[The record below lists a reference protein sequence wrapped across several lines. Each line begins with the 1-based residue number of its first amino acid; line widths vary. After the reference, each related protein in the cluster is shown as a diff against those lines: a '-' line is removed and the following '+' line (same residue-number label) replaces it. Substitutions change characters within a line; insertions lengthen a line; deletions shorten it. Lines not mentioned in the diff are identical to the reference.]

1 MSSDI
6 RRWPISDT
14 CRAQSARLGFD
25 PDTPEQMIATRNI
38 EAEEL
43 LALIHGG
50 QTSQKSGRS
59 RLMFGVTLT
68 ALMFLLPDTVNADVY
83 AAPEKQ
89 NPPVTLA
96 FPPDP
101 PVWIPLQLPEVGT
114 EGRESAEDVTPRD
127 EIAVP
132 RADPHPPLITRSEAH
147 PETVQT
153 NWWSEALRNL
163 LSLTEFWA
171 ALPQLLLAGT
181 AWLVWREVRGIRRAN
196 PAETTK
202 QEVQENEGEDMGKDD
217 YSSEENEDVRSPWR
231 VTVGGASHCGQVR
244 KENQDA
250 YAVRDVADGITFA
263 ATCDGVGGRPGGR
276 TAARYCSRK
285 LKSRVTMGLTVGL
298 SAENALLD
306 ALTSCPN
313 QMEEDGIEGLTTALT
328 ALVESDRLT
337 WAGLGDGRI
346 CIIHPDSMAQDLMA
360 PHHAPNLPSN
370 VITAHLE
377 AGRIFA
383 PRLGS
388 MRVEPGSL
396 IFTMSDGAGDLF
408 NLDGLAARRKQI
420 IAQIRNAGPEIFCN
434 NLLSHLE
441 SLKDKE
447 TGQPLHSDNLTLTV
461 MLVEHEEAQA

>member
-6 RRWPISDT
+6 RRWPISDA
-14 CRAQSARLGFD
+14 CQVQSARLGFD
-25 PDTPEQMIATRNI
+25 PDTPEQMIATRNAQ
-38 EAEEL
+38 AEQL

-50 QTSQKSGRS
+50 QPQQKTGRS
-59 RLMFGVTLT
+59 HLMIGVALA
-68 ALMFLLPDTVNADVY
+68 ALMFVLPDTVNADVY
-83 AAPEKQ
+83 AIPEKL
-89 NPPVTLA
+89 NPPATLQ

-101 PVWIPLQLPEVGT
+101 PVWQPLDLPET
-114 EGRESAEDVTPRD
+114 SNEEKESAEDGAPRD
-127 EIAVP
+127 AIALP
-132 RADPHPPLITRSEAH
+132 RVDPHPPLTIRTNPSAETAQPSWR
-147 PETVQT
+147 PEVLI
-153 NWWSEALRNL
+153 SFP
-163 LSLTEFWA
+163 SLNEFFA
-171 ALPQLLLAGT
+171 ALPQLLLAGV
-181 AWLVWREVRGIRRAN
+181 AWLIWRELRAIRREKH
-196 PAETTK
+196 AETTE
-202 QEVQENEGEDMGKDD
+202 QEMQESKDGDMDDNISGE
-217 YSSEENEDVRSPWR
+217 EQEDVRSPWR

-250 YAVRDVADGITFA
+250 YAVRDVADGIAFA

-298 SAENALLD
+298 SAEQALLD
-306 ALTSCPN
+306 ALASCPN
-313 QMEEDGIEGLTTALT
+313 QMEEDGIEGLTTALL
-328 ALVESDRLT
+328 ALVDGDRLT
-337 WAGLGDGRI
+337 WTSLGDGRI
-346 CIIHPDSMAQDLMA
+346 CIIHPDGVAQDLMA
-360 PHHAPNLPSN
+360 PHHAPNMPSN

-377 AGRIFA
+377 AGRTFT

-408 NLDGLAARRKQI
+408 NLHGLAARHKQI
-420 IAQIRNAGPEIFCN
+420 VEQIHKAGPEIFCD

-461 MLVEHEEAQA
+461 MLVENEEAQA